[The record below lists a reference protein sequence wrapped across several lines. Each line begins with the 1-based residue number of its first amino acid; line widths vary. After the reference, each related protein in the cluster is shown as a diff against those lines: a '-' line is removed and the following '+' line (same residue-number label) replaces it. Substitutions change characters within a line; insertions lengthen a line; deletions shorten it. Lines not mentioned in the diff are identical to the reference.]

1 MCVCV
6 CVCVCVCDY
15 GPSRR
20 VGRPCASAVRY
31 VLWIAATR
39 ERQRLRAAAEIQE
52 QRTRV
57 EAVQVQYSG
66 TTEAAAATISRLPT
80 TYATI

>member
-6 CVCVCVCDY
+6 CVNVCVRVNVCVCVCATVDLR
-15 GPSRR
+15 GGWGGAP
-20 VGRPCASAVRY
+20 ASVRY

-39 ERQRLRAAAEIQE
+39 ERQRLRAAAEIRE

-66 TTEAAAATISRLPT
+66 TTEAAAATI
-80 TYATI
+80 